1 MKKFLISEEEKIR
14 ILNLHEGFKKELL
27 KEQVSGDTS
36 GTTIG
41 APVSG
46 WTPNNDIKPRP
57 KSQRPP
63 KPQAYLDWMGTGSTA
78 PDITTGPVIGKVYST
93 TIMNWNGIQEPV
105 TFDMKVKLRKSAEI
119 ENFSWFGY
127 EMWIYDVKSGKGMD
141 LLEID
146 CKTVSTYINNLK
158 SNKEWSQLDHFNS
171 SQYKWYFN
179 IQFLNDLYQTLGC
192 K

>member
-1 MKKFLISEEEKIR
+1 MKKFIISEDEKRR

-57 KSQRPP
+57 KGEREPKSQ
-63 KPQAYLDWMGTGSTA
+63 KALEW
-78 PDITTGPVIGKVYST
+78 GKDEVKGVVNSKQYSV
-93 TIMNWNGIQEPV
+93 TIMNKQMSPGEEPV
-105 TFDMKVKLRKSAEI
+105 TFNMYIPRIQKSSKRDG
-119 ENFSWFGY
+119 SWLGY
-127 EMWIYDVKSGKGMD
+127 AMWIYDVKSKKMMD
-141 LLEID
+141 QLEID
-146 CKTVSTYINNLK
+146 CNSVDRYLK
-158 SNKEWSQLDHFNS
+158 SS
-171 SQYKWYFN
+171 SWVDIDALNGSEYKWYFN
-179 IQFLNDLYQTLGC
+179 KQFLQDLKQTLGC

>member
-1 MKKFLISEEEKIR
+1 MRKFIISEEEKRR
-14 ILNLHEGFKKELL
+14 ILNLHEGVKKGLL

-63 KPQAYLDWMGTGSTA
+63 KPQAYYDWMGTGSTA

-105 TFDMKVKLRKSAEI
+105 TFDMKVKLRKDAEI

-127 EMWIYDVKSGKGMD
+127 EMRIYDVKSGKMMD
-141 LLEID
+141 QLEID
-146 CKTVSTYINNLK
+146 CKTVSTYINTLK